1 MAGKRNDNG
10 FEPDTEEAE
19 NNGTTS
25 AQSVRLLLH
34 RKVLAAQRHR
44 AAVARRLSMSES
56 EVAALAYLAQGGLTP
71 GQLGERLQLTSGG
84 VTALLH
90 RLERGGRVSRRP
102 HPRDKR
108 SVLLSVNADILETV
122 AECYAPLAA
131 EQDELTARLSP
142 SERVV
147 VATYLDRIAAMS
159 ERHVEDLISRLDHDA
174 TEAIDEDATHLW
186 A

>member
-1 MAGKRNDNG
+1 MASTSNRNGDQPAADG
-10 FEPDTEEAE
+10 GEAGTAPCAPD
-19 NNGTTS
+19 
-25 AQSVRLLLH
+25 VRLLLH

-44 AAVARRLSMSES
+44 AAVARRLEMSES

-90 RLERGGRVSRRP
+90 RLERGGRVTRRP

-108 SVLLSVNADILETV
+108 SVVLSVNADVLEKV

-131 EQDELTARLSP
+131 EQDELTRSLSETELALVCGYL
-142 SERVV
+142 ERIV
-147 VATYLDRIAAMS
+147 AMS
-159 ERHVEDLISRLDHDA
+159 ERHVEEMISRLDQDA